1 MRQTVRAQPD
11 RAGTGD
17 AMVAVRVNS
26 EDVGDRSVVTVSGEI
41 DVASADGLR
50 ERLNQLVSAGRT
62 SLVVDLTAVDFMDS
76 TGLGVLVG
84 MLKKVRSAGGRLD
97 LVIDGDRL
105 LRLFRLTSLDQVFT
119 IHPTLEDALG

>member
-17 AMVAVRVNS
+17 AVVAVRVTS
-26 EDVGDRSVVTVSGEI
+26 EDVGERSVVAVSGEI
-41 DVASADGLR
+41 DVASADAMR

-62 SLVVDLTAVDFMDS
+62 SLVVDLTAVQFMDS

-84 MLKKVRSAGGRLD
+84 TLKKVRGAGGSLD

-119 IHPTLEDALG
+119 IHATLEDALG